1 MLPLRSGHE
10 TPAPLP
16 PFEGRPRYPL
26 GSILLRGYIYVVRA
40 CLYAFQ
46 VSSSEV
52 PRPRVSRTPATRIPT
67 RFFSRV
73 FATLSPSPFPIF
85 SFFFFFLILLSLS
98 SHSLEIFLHRT
109 KRIKFIFEKWSY
121 CLNSRDVLNRFD
133 SLRSEY
139 CDLVTSFQGSFRSF
153 SSKLLVRFDSFK
165 F

>member
-26 GSILLRGYIYVVRA
+26 GSILLRDYIYVVRA
-40 CLYAFQ
+40 CLYAVQ

-73 FATLSPSPFPIF
+73 FATLSPLPLSDFF
-85 SFFFFFLILLSLS
+85 LFFFFFNTFITLLS
-98 SHSLEIFLHRT
+98 FVG
-109 KRIKFIFEKWSY
+109 
-121 CLNSRDVLNRFD
+121 N
-133 SLRSEY
+133 
-139 CDLVTSFQGSFRSF
+139 F
-153 SSKLLVRFDSFK
+153 SSPDETNKIYIRKVELLFELARRSKPFRLTSVRVLRFGDKFPRKFSKFFVKVVGSVRFL
-165 F
+165 